1 MEEVNTA
8 APSAPDTSETLVE
21 LAARTLL
28 AKKGGDVVIL
38 EVKELC
44 SFADYFIIASGSSRR
59 QVLALAQHLEEVLAQ
74 AGVKPMGLEGV
85 QEGLWILLDY
95 NTLVVHIFFQPLRE
109 FYNLEGLWAE
119 APRVFPETGS
129 YPATPSISRR
139 KPVLKPDADPEQ
151 ISHE

>member
-8 APSAPDTSETLVE
+8 APSAPDTSEALVE

-28 AKKGGDVVIL
+28 AKKGGDVLIL

-44 SFADYFIIASGSSRR
+44 SFADYFIIASGNSRR
-59 QVLALAQHLEEVLAQ
+59 QVLALAQHLEEALAQ
-74 AGVKPMGLEGV
+74 AGVKPLGLEGV
-85 QEGLWILLDY
+85 EEGLWILLDY
-95 NTLVVHIFFQPLRE
+95 NTVVVHIFFQPLRE

-119 APRVFPETGS
+119 APRVHPEAAT
-129 YPATPSISRR
+129 YPAPPSISRR
-139 KPVLKPDADPEQ
+139 KPVLKSDADPEQ

>member
-8 APSAPDTSETLVE
+8 APSAPDTSEALVE

-44 SFADYFIIASGSSRR
+44 SFADFFIIASGSSRR
-59 QVLALAQHLEEVLAQ
+59 QVLALAQHLEEALAQ
-74 AGVKPMGLEGV
+74 AGVKPLGLEGV
-85 QEGLWILLDY
+85 EEGLWVLLDY
-95 NTLVVHIFFQPLRE
+95 NTVVVHIFFQPLRE

-129 YPATPSISRR
+129 YPATPPISRR
-139 KPVLKPDADPEQ
+139 KPVLKTDADPEQ

>member
-74 AGVKPMGLEGV
+74 AGVKPLGMEGV
-85 QEGLWILLDY
+85 QEGLWVLLDY
-95 NTLVVHIFFQPLRE
+95 NTVVVHIFFQPLRE

-119 APRVFPETGS
+119 APRTLLETGT